1 MQSAMTTPKRASSP
15 RGRDRRVSWTER
27 DGQLLRFVA
36 EQYAIS
42 VPQLAR
48 LLGCSARNVRLLRQ
62 RWLRAGWVQSR
73 PLGWRGPA
81 FLWLTGAGIRAC
93 ASPYRSWRPNA
104 ALAAH
109 IEAVTDVRLLLDHEL
124 GLGRWRCERALAQA
138 SPSRS
143 ARRPHLPDAI
153 LERHGERIAV
163 EVELTLKSRARLH
176 AIVEELAAS
185 YPRVWYFATPEVLPA
200 LRELATDCPWAN
212 VHVHPYPADP
222 RPLGL

>member
-1 MQSAMTTPKRASSP
+1 
-15 RGRDRRVSWTER
+15 VSWTER
-27 DGQLLRFVA
+27 DGQLLRFVG
-36 EQYAIS
+36 EQYAIT

-48 LLGCSARNVRLLRQ
+48 LLCCSERNVRLLRQ
-62 RWLRAGWVQSR
+62 RWLHAGWVHSR

-81 FLWLTGAGIRAC
+81 FLWLSGPGIRAC

-124 GLGRWRCERALAQA
+124 RLGRWCCERTLAQA

-143 ARRPHLPDAI
+143 LRRPHLPDAI
-153 LERHGERIAV
+153 LERHHEPIAI
-163 EVELTLKSRARLH
+163 EVELTLKSRARLQ

-185 YPRVWYFATPEVLPA
+185 YPHVWYFASPSILPA
-200 LRELATDCPWAN
+200 LDELAADSPWGN

-222 RPLGL
+222 RTLAT